1 MIGDWVLLNGEPKQ
15 VQELLYDSITF
26 DCFPHDY
33 DDVAPI
39 PLTHEILEK
48 NGFENYKNSGI
59 LEYYKRDDVKFE
71 KHQGIIWTPKNQ
83 ITGIEY
89 VHELQHAL
97 KLCGIEKDIIL

>member
-1 MIGDWVLLNGEPKQ
+1 MIGDWVLLEGEIKQ

-39 PLTHEILEK
+39 PLTKQILSKHFPEYEEGYTIGWWAK
-48 NGFENYKNSGI
+48 GDGFMVEFQNDTINVEAK
-59 LEYYKRDDVKFE
+59 
-71 KHQGIIWTPKNQ
+71 Q
-83 ITGIEY
+83 IRY

-97 KLCGIEKDIIL
+97 KLCRIEKEIIL